1 VGTLEEGKLADVV
14 IVRKDPLKD
23 IGTLADNDNIAVVIK
38 DGKIV
43 KDIRSS

>member
-1 VGTLEEGKLADVV
+1 
-14 IVRKDPLKD
+14 LKD
-23 IGTLADNDNIAVVIK
+23 IGTLMDNDNIAVVIK